1 MTSINVNIID
11 TIERGDHLRLEK
23 LIKLGADI
31 FSIQSFPTLSR
42 HSLLNPCYDRVW
54 HGFIKPDS

>member
-1 MTSINVNIID
+1 MID

-42 HSLLNPCYDRVW
+42 HSLLNPCYERVW